1 MATQDPASYANSLRD
16 IRDEGGGVPATRRSL
31 GTAGFQRGMRD
42 FEEDDLREVGG
53 LAISE
58 YPYKIYIRK
67 LEARARLRL
76 RNEEI
81 EAIIFNHLGFVE
93 EDVIS
98 YCQTDPRKLEV
109 STRVPLD
116 PRRKIEGFEVRPGEL
131 MTEATEE
138 ARDIKT
144 TWVHIYGAHTHASD
158 HSIEELLA
166 PFGKIVTAIQRFFPR
181 FPDRGRLHKIWDG
194 SRRVGMIIE
203 HEIPNVAWIK
213 TGDWTEDK
221 VRLQHVG
228 QERRCNHCG
237 KTAEEGC
244 KGETNFEKCMT
255 LGGSTKVD
263 MKSVYEVIRD
273 RALRKV
279 NYMDMVLKAYMKD
292 ETKRRIERA
301 TLGDTENVGTT
312 EEEIFKNFN
321 NFRVFP
327 VIYEEVERRY
337 YGRRVDRV
345 RHEERLQEEEKK
357 KSYNAEREEQRKA
370 KEAKERW
377 EQEENQ
383 RWVEAETR
391 ARESET
397 IELYQLR
404 MDGEAPEKEIKA
416 WLVARMGEELKRC
429 YVKKIEGSSRQ

>member
-16 IRDEGGGVPATRRSL
+16 IREEGGGVPATRRSL

-42 FEEDDLREVGG
+42 FKEDDLGEEGG
-53 LAISE
+53 LASSE
-58 YPYKIYIRK
+58 YPYKIFIRK
-67 LEARARLRL
+67 LEAKARLRL

-81 EAIIFNHLGFVE
+81 EAIIFNHLGFLE
-93 EDVIS
+93 EDVIW
-98 YCQTDPRKLEV
+98 YCQVDPRKLEI

-144 TWVHIYGAHTHASD
+144 TWVHIYGAHCEASD

-166 PFGKIVTAIQRFFPR
+166 PFGKIVTAIQRFLPR
-181 FPDRGRLHKIWDG
+181 FPDRGGLHRIWDG
-194 SRRVGMIIE
+194 SRKVGMIIE

-213 TGDWTEDK
+213 RGLLTEDK

-255 LGGSTKVD
+255 LGGSTRVD
-263 MKSVYEVIRD
+263 MKSVYEVMRD

-279 NYMDMVLKAYMKD
+279 NYMDMVLKTYMKD
-292 ETKRRIERA
+292 ETKRREERA
-301 TLGDTENVGTT
+301 ALGDTENVGTT
-312 EEEIFKNFN
+312 EEEIFKNFK
-321 NFRVFP
+321 NFKVFP
-327 VIYEEVERRY
+327 VIYEEEERRY
-337 YGRRVDRV
+337 YGRRVDQV
-345 RHEERLQEEEKK
+345 RHEDRLREEEKK
-357 KSYNAEREEQRKA
+357 KSYNAEREEQRRA

-383 RWVEAETR
+383 RWTQLNNKR
-391 ARESET
+391 NRSQMDET
-397 IELYQLR
+397 IIDCDLNPNHVSMSL
-404 MDGEAPEKEIKA
+404 EAASQWAPPTA
-416 WLVARMGEELKRC
+416 P
-429 YVKKIEGSSRQ
+429 